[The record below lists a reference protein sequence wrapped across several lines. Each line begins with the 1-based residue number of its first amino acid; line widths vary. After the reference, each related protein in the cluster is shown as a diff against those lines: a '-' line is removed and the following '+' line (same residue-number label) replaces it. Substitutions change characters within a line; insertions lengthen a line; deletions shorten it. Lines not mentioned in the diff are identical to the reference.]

1 MSKKVL
7 IVGNGS
13 LTSTISKVVINGTD
27 AEIVEV
33 ESIGHEPLN
42 EQHTDISML
51 FPKLDN
57 TTYKVKIGGS
67 HKRDYKFH
75 K

>member
-1 MSKKVL
+1 MKKKVL
-7 IVGNGS
+7 VVGNGS
-13 LTSTISKVVINGTD
+13 LTSTISRVVINGTD
-27 AEIVEV
+27 AEIVDV
-33 ESIGHEPLN
+33 DRVSHNPIN
-42 EQHTDISML
+42 DQTDISLL

-57 TTYKVKIGGS
+57 TTYNVKIGGT